1 MKKRVPRM
9 RGPLLRFT
17 KEFCMYQGLGQG
29 AARSVVI
36 AGATV
41 AGGAAVLPNT
51 ATNPFG
57 AILAY
62 AAITIG
68 MAVLLSQ
75 VTVRVMRLLYKK

>member
-1 MKKRVPRM
+1 
-9 RGPLLRFT
+9 
-17 KEFCMYQGLGQG
+17 MYQGLGQG

-36 AGATV
+36 AATTTV
-41 AGGAAVLPNT
+41 GGVAVLPNT
-51 ATNPFG
+51 AANPFG

-68 MAVLLSQ
+68 VAVLLSQ